1 MSYSGNNS
9 RRLKPEELRMDLAE
23 HPDWVNG
30 AQREPQMGERVLCTG
45 GLAEVVQLL
54 GKTGDGSR
62 LLALRLLDGV
72 HPPFFVAASNV
83 LLPPPGG
90 SYLKDE
96 MIG

>member
-1 MSYSGNNS
+1 MSHFGNSS
-9 RRLKPEELRMDLAE
+9 RRFTPEDLRIDATE

-30 AQREPQMGERVLCTG
+30 AERLPRLGEHVLCTG
-45 GLAEVVQLL
+45 GLAEVVQML

-62 LLALRLLDGV
+62 LLALRLLNGT

-83 LLPPPGG
+83 LLQPPGRDLVNG
-90 SYLKDE
+90 

>member
-1 MSYSGNNS
+1 MAHFGNTS
-9 RRLKPEELRMDLAE
+9 RRFTPEDLRVDAAS

-30 AQREPQMGERVLCTG
+30 AVSTPQVGDHVLCTG

-62 LLALRLLDGV
+62 LLALRLRDGN

-83 LLPPPGG
+83 LLAPPRVPDG
-90 SYLKDE
+90 